1 MLKLGSY
8 YIHKYEA
15 TRADERE
22 VAVVDRSAVLY
33 DLLTSEALRN
43 GCSERFPMGFDGF
56 SGNFEAMSML
66 QVWFQNEKQSLVE
79 VYLNIFED
87 TMDPMEQRLLAQR
100 IMDVMALRPRLD
112 LQDSPEKPFLLIF
125 CTFSPQNQWI
135 SMDFNQ
141 FLSMFL

>member
-1 MLKLGSY
+1 
-8 YIHKYEA
+8 
-15 TRADERE
+15 
-22 VAVVDRSAVLY
+22 
-33 DLLTSEALRN
+33 
-43 GCSERFPMGFDGF
+43 MGFDGF

-125 CTFSPQNQWI
+125 FTFSPQNQWI